1 MGLSNVVSRSDF
13 TMKVVSLSGQNVFS
27 CNICGKCT
35 AGCPI
40 ETSMDVKPHEII
52 RLVQVGEKSVLGS
65 KTIWLCAS
73 CLICA
78 SRCPRIID
86 LPKVM
91 EALRTIVLADG
102 SDFLEYTSDLSAEVP
117 LQALVAA
124 RSKFSS
130 VSLPMVRPQMRLSKF
145 FVHSKAT
152 RWTWYSR

>member
-1 MGLSNVVSRSDF
+1 MISRSGF
-13 TMKVVSLSGQNVFS
+13 AMKVISLSDQNVFS

-40 ETSMDVKPHEII
+40 ATTMDVKPHEVI
-52 RLVQVGEKSVLGS
+52 RLVQVGEKSVLDS

-86 LPKVM
+86 VPKVM

-102 SDFLEYTSDLSAEVP
+102 SDFLEYTTDLSAEVP

-130 VSLPMVRPQMRLSKF
+130 VSLPMVRPHMRLSKF
-145 FVHSKAT
+145 FIRSKAT
-152 RWTWYSR
+152 R

>member
-1 MGLSNVVSRSDF
+1 VNEMMWPSIISDGDDF
-13 TMKVVSLSGQNVFS
+13 ITKIISLSQQNVFL

-40 ETSMDVKPHEII
+40 ATTMDIKPHEVI
-52 RLVQVGEKSVLGS
+52 RLVQMGEKNVLNA

-78 SRCPRIID
+78 SRCPRKID

-91 EALRTIVLADG
+91 EALRTTILASG
-102 SDFLEYTSDLSAEVP
+102 FDFLKYNSDLSEYP

-130 VSLPMVRPQMRLSKF
+130 VGLPTIQPYMRLSRF
-145 FVHSKAT
+145 FVQSTHQV
-152 RWTWYSR
+152 